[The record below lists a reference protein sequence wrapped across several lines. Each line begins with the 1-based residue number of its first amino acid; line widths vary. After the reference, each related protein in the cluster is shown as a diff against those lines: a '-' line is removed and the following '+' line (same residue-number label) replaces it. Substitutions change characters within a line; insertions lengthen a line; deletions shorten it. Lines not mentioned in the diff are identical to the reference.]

1 MESQKEQE
9 NGTNSILNEDFFNT
23 IKLSKKINA
32 KIKKINELKDYFQ
45 KTPNFIEISDINNK
59 LPDLFSLL
67 LTNLNEN
74 NNNYVLAQMDLI
86 IILGKTINKEESF
99 RNFIK
104 QSLPKLFDKFYLGN
118 TKINDNLIEMFNQF
132 ISFKIL
138 SIKDYYQ
145 YIENLPLEEEDNY
158 RIDIINFL
166 YEQINN
172 DESVLLNNMPKSINE
187 LIKKLIN
194 DNESDISETAS
205 KILNILINRDI
216 EANKKK
222 EQEKNE
228 NTNNKEEINKNKN
241 NDENEKKEDNNINN
255 VEKKSSVSA
264 TKFVQNIVGA
274 IKKEVDN
281 DEKKEGVPET
291 GREKMFVN
299 NENSNNEEKKIINDE
314 KNNNENEAKGK
325 NVEEKQIN
333 DNQDN
338 KNEKIIEEK
347 KEEIVKE
354 NIESKKEEKD
364 VEQNMEKKDE
374 KKEETKIEKIEEKKQ
389 EEKIEEKKSEEKIE

>member
-145 YIENLPLEEEDNY
+145 YIENIPLEEEDNY
-158 RIDIINFL
+158 RINIINFL

-314 KNNNENEAKGK
+314 KNNNEKEAKGK

-333 DNQDN
+333 LQMRRS
-338 KNEKIIEEK
+338 ERFFLSVFCVRSCGTALK
-347 KEEIVKE
+347 KRRKY
-354 NIESKKEEKD
+354 
-364 VEQNMEKKDE
+364 
-374 KKEETKIEKIEEKKQ
+374 
-389 EEKIEEKKSEEKIE
+389 